1 LFVCKHSAR
10 LPGTLST
17 LLRGE
22 AGRGYTKGVDKMKNP
37 AKATE
42 HLPAYALDD
51 QIGYVLRRVTQRHL
65 VLFSEAIPE
74 VTTTQ
79 FAVLARLAE
88 QGALSQNLLGRA
100 VAMDAAT
107 VKGVV
112 DRLVRQGLVATSADE
127 GDRRRLNVALTPAG
141 RALFDARREDALAV
155 SARTLEP
162 LSARERAQILTLLAR
177 LV

>member
-1 LFVCKHSAR
+1 
-10 LPGTLST
+10 
-17 LLRGE
+17 
-22 AGRGYTKGVDKMKNP
+22 MKNP
-37 AKATE
+37 ADAAQDR
-42 HLPAYALDD
+42 PAYALDD

-65 VLFSEAIPE
+65 ALFSEAIPE

-112 DRLVRQGLVATSADE
+112 DRLTRQGLVATTPDE

-141 RALFDARREDALAV
+141 QALFEARRAEALAV

-162 LSARERAQILTLLAR
+162 LTARERAQIMALLAR